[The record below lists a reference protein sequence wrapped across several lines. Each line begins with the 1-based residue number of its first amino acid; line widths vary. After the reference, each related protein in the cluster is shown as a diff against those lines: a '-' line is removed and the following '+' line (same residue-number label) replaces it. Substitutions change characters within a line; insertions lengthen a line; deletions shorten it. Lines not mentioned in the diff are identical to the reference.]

1 MTGILHLARRRLV
14 AQGVVGP
21 RHPDVESA
29 AKAMLATQAQ
39 DFHGAKWALALR
51 STRSEIDVDAA
62 LADGRVIRTWPM
74 RGTLLF
80 VARPDAR
87 WLTELLAPRSFL
99 ASAGVWRGAGLEES
113 DFDRARAV
121 AGDVLAGGVALGRA
135 PLLRSMESAGVETGG
150 GRGAHLLRRL
160 AGDTTIAFGP
170 PRGTEQT
177 FVLLDEWAPDAVRLE
192 RDEALAELAT
202 RYVSGHGP
210 ATVRDL
216 AWWSGSTLTEARR
229 AVALAGDRVALDR
242 DGYLIPA
249 TAADPPSH
257 EEAPRGDVR
266 LLPGFDELL
275 LGYRDR
281 SASLAPEHAPL
292 VVPSSNG
299 LFLPSVV
306 VDGRVA
312 GVWRRSLPSGRGA
325 VSVTVELFSG
335 VPAVVTTEI
344 RRRADDYAR
353 YLGRALDLTIVP

>member
-1 MTGILHLARRRLV
+1 M
-14 AQGVVGP
+14 GP
-21 RHPDVESA
+21 RHLDVESA
-29 AKAMLATQAQ
+29 ASAMLATQAQ

-51 STRSEIDVDAA
+51 SSGSEADVDAA
-62 LADGRVIRTWPM
+62 LATGRVIRTWPM

-80 VARPDAR
+80 VARRDAR

-121 AGDVLAGGVALGRA
+121 AEDVLSGGVALARA
-135 PLLRSMESAGVETGG
+135 PLLRLMQSAGVETGG

-160 AGDTTIAFGP
+160 AGDTTIAFGA

-177 FVLLDEWAPDAVRLE
+177 FVLLDEWAPDALRLE

-210 ATVRDL
+210 TTARDL
-216 AWWSGSTLTEARR
+216 AWWSGLTVTDARR
-229 AVALAGDRVALDR
+229 AVTLAGDRVALDR
-242 DGYLIPA
+242 DGYLVPA
-249 TAADPPSH
+249 TAAEGPSQA
-257 EEAPRGDVR
+257 EAPRGDVR

-306 VDGRVA
+306 VDGRVS
-312 GVWRRSLPSGRGA
+312 GVWRRTLPSGRGG
-325 VSVTVELFSG
+325 VSVTVELFSD
-335 VPAVVTTEI
+335 VPAAVTTKI
-344 RRRADDYAR
+344 RRRADEYAR
-353 YLGRALDLTIVP
+353 YLGRDVELTGVP